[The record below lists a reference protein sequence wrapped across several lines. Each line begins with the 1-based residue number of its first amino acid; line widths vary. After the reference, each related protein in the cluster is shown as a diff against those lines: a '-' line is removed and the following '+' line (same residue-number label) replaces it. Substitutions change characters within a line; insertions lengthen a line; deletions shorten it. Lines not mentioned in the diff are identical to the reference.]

1 VQNHYLT
8 IVKTMSEGAMLLD
21 ADGTIVACNASAERI
36 LGVRAED
43 IVGVTRRDPI
53 WRAIHEDGS
62 PFPNEDLPVA
72 VSLRE
77 RKTVTNVPIGLY
89 QPAGSLRWIRV
100 SATPLFRKNEEAPYR
115 VTVTISDMT
124 EARALQAQLAQ
135 AQKLEALGQLAGG
148 IAHDFNNMLMVIFSR
163 VEMLKLAL
171 PTEDRLYRY
180 VNDIGLAAEQNA
192 RLTQQLLASARRQVL
207 QPEVISISEV
217 VSGLMQL
224 LSKTLGE
231 QVTIH
236 TTLPK
241 EAWRTFT
248 DPGQVGQVL
257 LNLAVNA
264 RDAMPDGGTMTV
276 EIQNFIADAAY
287 IALRPQIPHGE
298 YVVLVVS
305 DTGVGMPPDVR
316 ERIFDPFFTTKDP
329 GKGTGLGL
337 AVVHGIMEQMGGHV
351 TVYSELGHGTTFKLF
366 FPRYY
371 GDVQR
376 RIVVE
381 ENAPERG
388 TETILVVEDEEL
400 VRKVLVETLEAA
412 GYIALSASDPVEAI
426 ALAGAHGSEIDLL
439 LSDVI
444 LPIMKGPDLADQLRS
459 AHPNLRIIL
468 MSGYSDGAIA
478 NHASIGS
485 AARFLEK
492 PVQSTTLLNTVRAAL
507 DEE

>member
-1 VQNHYLT
+1 MQNHYLT
-8 IVKTMSEGAMLLD
+8 IAKTMSEGAMLIH

-36 LGVRAED
+36 LGMRAEE
-43 IVGVTRRDPI
+43 IVGVTSRDPM

-62 PFPNEDLPVA
+62 PFLSDDFPVS

-77 RKTVTNVPIGLY
+77 RKTVTNVPMGLY
-89 QPAGSLRWIRV
+89 QPAGSLRWTRV
-100 SATPLFRKNEEAPYR
+100 SATPLFRENEQAPYG

-124 EARALQAQLAQ
+124 EARTLQAQLAQ

-163 VEMLKLAL
+163 VEMLKRLL

-180 VNDIGLAAEQNA
+180 VNDIGLAAQQNA
-192 RLTQQLLASARRQVL
+192 TLTQQLLAAARRQVL
-207 QPEVISISEV
+207 QQEVISISEV

-236 TTLPK
+236 TTFPK

-276 EIQNFIADAAY
+276 EIQNFIADAGY
-287 IALRPQIPHGE
+287 IALHPQIPHGE

-305 DTGVGMPPDVR
+305 DTGIGMPPDVR
-316 ERIFDPFFTTKDP
+316 DRIFDPFFTTKDP

-337 AVVHGIMEQMGGHV
+337 AVVHGIMEQTGGHV
-351 TVYSELGHGTTFKLF
+351 TVYSEPGHGTTFKLF

-371 GDVQR
+371 GDVQK
-376 RIVVE
+376 RIAVE
-381 ENAPERG
+381 ESAPERG
-388 TETILVVEDEEL
+388 SETILVVEDEEL
-400 VRKVLVETLEAA
+400 VRKVLVETLEEA
-412 GYIALSASDPVEAI
+412 GYVVLSASDPVEAL
-426 ALAGAHGSEIDLL
+426 ALASQHGSEIDLL

-444 LPIMKGPDLADQLRS
+444 LPIMKGPDLAEQLRS
-459 AHPNLRIIL
+459 AHPGLRVIL
-468 MSGYSDGAIA
+468 MSGYSDGVIA
-478 NHASIGS
+478 NHASIGP
-485 AARFLEK
+485 AIRFLEK
-492 PVQSTTLLNTVRAAL
+492 PVQSTILLNAVRAAL
-507 DEE
+507 DEG